1 MRIFIKALVWRL
13 ISIPFQRAINWTP
26 DDAKHFDLF
35 TRTLAGQKLF
45 ELLRQT
51 VATNT
56 FQAVYHERVSASARA
71 RGMQDLLAVLHRL
84 RSFPPEAES
93 AYAGDEDVEPLPSQR
108 GAVDGRR
115 FNLSGGNSAIIN
127 SLRK

>member
-1 MRIFIKALVWRL
+1 MNALIKAMLWRL
-13 ISIPFQRAINWTP
+13 ISIPFQRAVNWTS

-35 TRTLAGQKLF
+35 TRTMAGQKLL

-56 FQAVYHERVSASARA
+56 FQAVYRESVSANARA
-71 RGMQDLLAVLHRL
+71 RGLQDMLAVIHRL

-93 AYAGDEDVEPLPSQR
+93 VYADEDVEPLPSQR
-108 GAVDGRR
+108 PPIDGRR
-115 FNLSGGNSAIIN
+115 FNLSGGNTAIRN
-127 SLRK
+127 

>member
-1 MRIFIKALVWRL
+1 MKAFIKAMIWRL
-13 ISIPFQRAINWTP
+13 ISIPFQRAVHWTSE
-26 DDAKHFDLF
+26 DAKAFDVF

-56 FQAVYHERVSASARA
+56 FQAVYQDRVSANARA

-93 AYAGDEDVEPLPSQR
+93 EYSGDEDIEPLPSQR
-108 GAVDGRR
+108 APLDGRK
-115 FNLSGGNSAIIN
+115 FNLSGGNTAIRN
-127 SLRK
+127 SRQ

>member
-1 MRIFIKALVWRL
+1 MNAWIKAMIWRL
-13 ISIPFQRAINWTP
+13 VSIPFQRAVNWTA
-26 DDAKHFDLF
+26 DDAKHLDTF

-56 FQAVYHERVSASARA
+56 FQAVYQDKVSANARA

-84 RSFPPEAES
+84 RSFPPQAES
-93 AYAGDEDVEPLPSQR
+93 EYSDED
-108 GAVDGRR
+108 
-115 FNLSGGNSAIIN
+115 
-127 SLRK
+127 

>member
-1 MRIFIKALVWRL
+1 MNAWIKAMIWRL
-13 ISIPFQRAINWTP
+13 VSIPFQRAVHWTH
-26 DDAKHFDLF
+26 DDAKHFEVF
-35 TRTLAGQKLF
+35 TRSLTGQKLF

-56 FQAVYHERVSASARA
+56 FQAVYQDRVSANARA

-93 AYAGDEDVEPLPSQR
+93 AYADEDVEPLPSQKPSI
-108 GAVDGRR
+108 DGRR
-115 FNLSGGNSAIIN
+115 FNLSGGNSAIG
-127 SLRK
+127 K

>member
-1 MRIFIKALVWRL
+1 MNAFLKAMIWRL
-13 ISIPFQRAINWTP
+13 ISIPFQRAVNWTS
-26 DDAKHFDLF
+26 DDAKAFEVF
-35 TRTLAGQKLF
+35 TRTLTGQKFL

-71 RGMQDLLAVLHRL
+71 RGMQDTLAVIHRL

-93 AYAGDEDVEPLPSQR
+93 EYTDEDVEPLPSQR
-108 GAVDGRR
+108 PPLDGRR
-115 FNLSGGNSAIIN
+115 FNLSGGNSAI
-127 SLRK
+127 RK

>member
-1 MRIFIKALVWRL
+1 MNALIKLMLWRL
-13 ISIPFQRAINWTP
+13 VSIPFQRAVNWTT
-26 DDAKHFDLF
+26 DDAKHFDAF

-56 FQAVYHERVSASARA
+56 FQAVYQDMVSANARA

-84 RSFPPEAES
+84 RSFPPEEES
-93 AYAGDEDVEPLPSQR
+93 AYTDEDVEPLPSQKPPI
-108 GAVDGRR
+108 DGRR
-115 FNLSGGNSAIIN
+115 FGMSGGNTAIRN
-127 SLRK
+127 